1 MAGNIKGITVEFR
14 GDTTKLDSA
23 LKKVKSESKGVDK
36 ELREVNKLLKFNPK
50 DTTLLAQ
57 KQTLLKEKVAQ
68 TTRQLQSLKSMQ
80 SNMNA
85 QGVDK
90 NSEAYRKLERE
101 IVESESKLRHF
112 NGELTKVAAQNSKI
126 GQLGTKFSE
135 VGGKMTAVGNAM
147 RGISMAAAGVVAGLG
162 AITYKAGV
170 QADDLNTLSKQ
181 YGINT
186 KDLQIY
192 SRAAD
197 LVDVEVG
204 DLTRAH
210 VKLKRNMGTAMK
222 GTGDAAEAFKSLG
235 INITDSNGNM
245 RDGNQVFDETI
256 AALGKME
263 NETQRDALAL
273 QIFGKSAAML
283 NPLIEDGGET
293 YRQVAEMMNK
303 HGLSPI
309 SQAELDKANKFN
321 DQIDTI
327 KFIWQ
332 QAIQII
338 GTKLAGFLLPAIT
351 KIQEG
356 LSWVAERV
364 AKLPASFFAIVGG
377 VSSIVAVMAPAL
389 IVFGKFA
396 TLIGGALSNLALMI
410 KKVPV
415 LGKAL
420 MFLKANPIVLI
431 ITALITLGLLLNKT
445 GMSASEMSKK
455 IESGV
460 GKMTKVVTNVI
471 GGIVKVLPQIITSLV
486 QALVTAMPMVIKG
499 LQTLIQAVVKALPQ
513 ILQQV
518 LPVLVKGI
526 TMIINMLARMLPQL
540 IQQLLPVIIQG
551 IVSIINMLPQII
563 PQLVTAITNIITQVA
578 NMLPTLIPMLL
589 KAAVTLFMALVKAIP
604 QILQALAKALPQI
617 LSAVLSFLKSMAT
630 SVWAQIKTMVSGIM
644 SRLGFTGLVDKIK
657 GVFGKVK
664 DAIWQPIK
672 SARDKVK
679 EWVDKIKEFFPF
691 NIGKILKLKIP
702 KIKIKGGKAPWGIG
716 GAGKK
721 PSIDIEWHKQGGIFT
736 RPTLLQGANG
746 SLHGVGEAG
755 AEAILPLSTLNG
767 MLQNM
772 ADSIVNGVV
781 ASQSMAVAGEPIVVN
796 LYAYPN
802 GQKLDEAIV
811 TAYNRGSRRLGK

>member
-101 IVESESKLRHF
+101 IVESESKLKHF

-181 YGINT
+181 YGIAT

-245 RDGNQVFDETI
+245 RDGNAVFDETI

-364 AKLPASFFAIVGG
+364 AKLPASFFAILGG
-377 VSSIVAVMAPAL
+377 VSGITAAVAPAL
-389 IVFGKFA
+389 IIFGKLA
-396 TLIGGALSNLALMI
+396 TVIGGALSNLAVMI
-410 KKVPV
+410 KKVPL

-420 MFLKANPIVLI
+420 TFLKANPIILI
-431 ITALITLGLLLNKT
+431 ISALVGLALMLNKT
-445 GMSASEMSKK
+445 GMSAEQFGKK
-455 IESGV
+455 ITEWIN
-460 GKMTKVVTNVI
+460 K
-471 GGIVKVLPQIITSLV
+471 IV
-486 QALVTAMPMVIKG
+486 
-499 LQTLIQAVVKALPQ
+499 
-513 ILQQV
+513 
-518 LPVLVKGI
+518 
-526 TMIINMLARMLPQL
+526 TMIPPIIQKIATMLPQL
-540 IQQLLPVIIQG
+540 IQQLVPAVINGLMVIVNALPQILPALIQG
-551 IVSIINMLPQII
+551 IQ
-563 PQLVTAITNIITQVA
+563 QLILAVV
-578 NMLPTLIPMLL
+578 NMLPTLIPQLL
-589 KAAVTLFMALVKAIP
+589 QAAKTLFMAIVKAIP
-604 QILQALAKALPQI
+604 QILQALAKALPQVA
-617 LSAVLSFLKSMAT
+617 SAVLSFLKTLAT
-630 SVWAQIKTMVSGIM
+630 QVWANIKTMVSGIM